1 MLNNYLLTVS
11 QQASLFLTMNAGM
24 SFMSV
29 LDSGYRHGVEYM
41 RGRDAQTVRE
51 RQTVSPHAPLHP
63 SLPGFPRSIRSRA
76 RPPGPKPKYPSTHNT
91 ARMRMSMSGQ
101 TKSTHLFN
109 LLM

>member
-63 SLPGFPRSIRSRA
+63 SRLPA
-76 RPPGPKPKYPSTHNT
+76 VNQEQ
-91 ARMRMSMSGQ
+91 GQ
-101 TKSTHLFN
+101 TTRAKTKVS
-109 LLM
+109 